1 MWVAVTIA
9 YHLASRLAYV
19 LWVGITLTRQRR
31 RQVITRA
38 MGVDA
43 GFAWFRRRASLLM
56 ANDAASF
63 VLLCVA
69 TRQHLQAGIPRTLSW
84 GVSGL
89 LIIVGIGTK
98 AWAARTLGREA
109 YYWHNFFGPEK
120 PAAFASPGPY
130 RYLDN
135 PMYTVG
141 YLQAYGLALA
151 VGSLPGV
158 ALAVFDQCAILSF
171 HRLVE
176 HPHYQELVRTAA
188 SRSPASPAAIP

>member
-1 MWVAVTIA
+1 MWVAVIVA

-19 LWVGITLTRQRR
+19 IWVGITLTRQRH
-31 RQVITRA
+31 RQAITRT

-63 VLLCVA
+63 VVLCLA
-69 TRQHLQAGIPRTLSW
+69 TRHDLPPGIPRALCW
-84 GVSGL
+84 CVSGV
-89 LIIVGIGTK
+89 LIVAGIGTK

-109 YYWHNFFGPEK
+109 YYWHNFFGAER
-120 PAAFASPGPY
+120 PAALQSPGPY

-151 VGSLPGV
+151 VGSLPGL
-158 ALAVFDQCAILSF
+158 ALALFDQIAILAF
-171 HRLVE
+171 HRVVE
-176 HPHYQELVRTAA
+176 HPHYQETLLTAA
-188 SRSPASPAAIP
+188 

>member
-1 MWVAVTIA
+1 VWVAVTIA

-19 LWVGITLTRQRR
+19 LWVGITLTRQRHH
-31 RQVITRA
+31 QTITGA

-69 TRQHLQAGIPRTLSW
+69 TRQYLPVGVPRALSW
-84 GVSGL
+84 VAGGV
-89 LIIVGIGTK
+89 LIIAGIGTK
-98 AWAARTLGREA
+98 AWAARTLGRDA

-120 PAAFASPGPY
+120 PTALGSPGPY

-158 ALAVFDQCAILSF
+158 AAALFDQVAILAF

-176 HPHYQELVRTAA
+176 HPHYQELVLTAA
-188 SRSPASPAAIP
+188 SLALASPSAIP

>member
-1 MWVAVTIA
+1 LVAVIIA
-9 YHLASRLAYV
+9 YHLTSRLAYV
-19 LWVGITLTRQRR
+19 LWVGITLTRQRHH
-31 RQVITRA
+31 QTITRVI
-38 MGVDA
+38 GVDA

-63 VLLCVA
+63 GLLCLV
-69 TRQHLQAGIPRTLSW
+69 TRHHLPAGIPRTLSW

-89 LIIVGIGTK
+89 LIVGGIGTK

-109 YYWHNFFGPEK
+109 YYWHNFFGPERQ
-120 PAAFASPGPY
+120 PARTSPGPY

-158 ALAVFDQCAILSF
+158 ALALFDQLAILSF

-176 HPHYQELVRTAA
+176 RPHYQELVLTAA
-188 SRSPASPAAIP
+188 SLSLASPSTTP

>member
-1 MWVAVTIA
+1 MLVAFIIA

-19 LWVGITLTRQRR
+19 LWVGITLTRQRH
-31 RQVITRA
+31 RQAMTRA
-38 MGVDA
+38 MGIDA

-63 VLLCVA
+63 VVLCVA
-69 TRQHLQAGIPRTLSW
+69 TRLSLPAGIPRGLNW
-84 GVSGL
+84 GISAL
-89 LIIVGIGTK
+89 LIGAGIGTK
-98 AWAARTLGREA
+98 AWAARTLGRDA
-109 YYWHNFFGPEK
+109 YYWHNFFGPAK
-120 PAAFASPGPY
+120 QAALRSPGPY

-151 VGSLPGV
+151 AGSLPGL
-158 ALAVFDQCAILSF
+158 ALALFDQVAILAF

-176 HPHYQELVRTAA
+176 QPPYQELILTAA
-188 SRSPASPAAIP
+188 